1 MRRLDAQICFG
12 KHFTADLIVS
22 DIDGNVEFERPMHS
36 FTNNFLQHLR
46 KSIFS
51 LATSTIEATRLV
63 KNAEGT
69 IIPITETYDRLLF
82 QSTNQDNPYHGIIL
96 GTGNPVRSPDMLAI
110 GNAIGADSIEYVP
123 AGGYSVTPTFAQQ
136 TGGTIII
143 SKAYKNISGAT
154 LDITEIGL
162 SHYYQT
168 TYALF
173 SHDIYDP
180 AVELLVNQT
189 KRFSIRINIAPGLH
203 KNFYTMLA
211 VLLNG
216 HTATSGWNIKTLVNA
231 NKPIYN
237 RNYGLSIYYS
247 NAHYSFYSIYDYP
260 ILGLKLGSSSTAG
273 SPYNLTSVCTN
284 AQNTSIPDVQQSGN
298 ATYLQFA
305 NTFMNED
312 SANSVDVNQIGIV
325 VGRQH
330 SYIACLG
337 IRYVLPQT
345 LTVAPLQQIEVH
357 FKLKTLFS

>member
-51 LATSTIEATRLV
+51 SATSSAQDTRV
-63 KNAEGT
+63 ITDAEGN
-69 IIPITETYDRLLF
+69 IIPINATYDRLLF
-82 QSTNQDNPYHGIIL
+82 QSTNQENPYHGIIL
-96 GTGNPVRSPDMLAI
+96 GTGNPVRSPDMLAM
-110 GNAIGADSIEYVP
+110 GSALGTDSIEYVV
-123 AGGYSVTPTFAQQ
+123 AGGYSVTPTFAQS

-143 SKAYKNISGAT
+143 SKAYKNISGAK

-162 SHYYQT
+162 SHYHQS

-173 SHDIYDP
+173 SHDIYNP
-180 AVELLVNQT
+180 SVELLANQT
-189 KRFSIRINIAPGLH
+189 KRFSIRINIPAGLH
-203 KNFYTMLA
+203 RNFYTMLA
-211 VLLNG
+211 VLFNG
-216 HTATSGWNIKTLVNA
+216 HTDASWSITSLSNTPRPVLN
-231 NKPIYN
+231 N
-237 RNYGLSIYYS
+237 NYGLNIQIV
-247 NAHYSFYSIYDYP
+247 NTKYSFQDISSYS

-273 SPYNLTSVCTN
+273 SPAMLTSVCTN

-298 ATYLQFA
+298 TTYLQFV
-305 NTFMNED
+305 NTFINED

-325 VGRQH
+325 VGRVNSTH
-330 SYIACLG
+330 SLLA

-345 LTVAPLQQIEVH
+345 LTVSPLQQIEVH
-357 FKLKTLFS
+357 FKIKTVFQ